1 VAVGLRR
8 RVVATDS
15 LSTRAIPAAERD
27 AFSTPGRRLAM
38 STRSDVSPDT
48 LGIELRPEGVLVT
61 YADDREAFYHSV
73 PEKVEGTLT
82 TAPGK
87 QVHVLVT
94 DPTETEG
101 VMIYVNDLNTHDEIL
116 ESTGVGRIVL
126 DPGEETSIFPG
137 VVLRDT
143 DPRVEI
149 EADPETARGRVFVFE
164 EDGIT
169 ERSYEIVSPP
179 DGNDAEADEAIAEEP
194 ESTGESA

>member
-1 VAVGLRR
+1 
-8 RVVATDS
+8 
-15 LSTRAIPAAERD
+15 
-27 AFSTPGRRLAM
+27 M
-38 STRSDVSPDT
+38 STRSDVSPGT

-61 YADDREAFYHSV
+61 YADDRKAFYHGI
-73 PEKVEGTLT
+73 PEKIEGTLT
-82 TAPGK
+82 TAPAK

-101 VMIYVNDLNTHDEIL
+101 VMVYINDLNTHDAIL

-137 VVLRDT
+137 VVVRDT

-164 EDGIT
+164 EDEIA
-169 ERSYEIVSPP
+169 ERSYELVASPTGTEDENEGDEE
-179 DGNDAEADEAIAEEP
+179 DGNRRERD
-194 ESTGESA
+194 